1 MILLV
6 ALTCAS
12 LWLIIAAPPRAVAR
26 LRSATVRQGGYRT
39 GAKSSRQAAGKI
51 VARARG
57 PRTAPAAQTE
67 VDIAILLDLIAV
79 ALKMGSPIPDA
90 LSAVGRAIGGHRGEA
105 LCRVAAHLAL
115 GSEWELAW
123 REIPKKLELQAVAGA
138 LAPAWLN
145 GAPVTALLHHAQ
157 RRIRQQQAANDRV
170 AAKQLGVRL
179 ILPVTFCYLPAFVA
193 IGLVPV
199 VLVLVQQGVSF
210 L

>member
-79 ALKMGSPIPDA
+79 EI
-90 LSAVGRAIGGHRGEA
+90 GRAS
-105 LCRVAAHLAL
+105 CREMHEEEGVGVA
-115 GSEWELAW
+115 
-123 REIPKKLELQAVAGA
+123 
-138 LAPAWLN
+138 
-145 GAPVTALLHHAQ
+145 
-157 RRIRQQQAANDRV
+157 
-170 AAKQLGVRL
+170 RL
-179 ILPVTFCYLPAFVA
+179 KPTR
-193 IGLVPV
+193 
-199 VLVLVQQGVSF
+199 LVQYEAEQDSQARVVDEA
-210 L
+210 